1 MEFWGWHFRQLCR
14 HSKPRHFCFSDWRDS
29 NHLLEWGAYT
39 HSVLNRK
46 RYCPQ
51 HPPAFSRRAED
62 HQDLAVPPENFGLIE
77 KIIAS
82 TVAVVV
88 PIWGARSWLERRF
101 SKKADKEAVA
111 EEFQEVHSNIG
122 KVFDQIRQNEQRAQ
136 DRHERLMELINKG

>member
-1 MEFWGWHFRQLCR
+1 
-14 HSKPRHFCFSDWRDS
+14 
-29 NHLLEWGAYT
+29 
-39 HSVLNRK
+39 
-46 RYCPQ
+46 
-51 HPPAFSRRAED
+51 
-62 HQDLAVPPENFGLIE
+62 VPPENFGLVE

-111 EEFQEVHSNIG
+111 EEFQEVHLNIG